1 LAFPIRPFVGIV
13 CCYGR
18 ISLPSGLCLPAFPVP
33 PPDITR
39 PCFEVWRGALKF
51 TKVVVFVVPKE
62 LSFSWFRFSLWDD
75 PHGNSSPAAAIIYGD
90 ITDITQI

>member
-1 LAFPIRPFVGIV
+1 
-13 CCYGR
+13 
-18 ISLPSGLCLPAFPVP
+18 
-33 PPDITR
+33 
-39 PCFEVWRGALKF
+39 VWRGALKF